1 MTDRELRW
9 KGSELSLPS
18 WAAKFVAPTERYRWL
33 VLPLLAWSAASLLAW
48 VFLHLGNEVREG
60 ETRSFDTYFLHAAQ
74 GLRAAHPWIAEV
86 MRDLSGLGSTASLML
101 LTLGACGYLALT
113 SMRMTAAIVALSI
126 GTAAASV
133 GLLKASFGRLR
144 PDASFAQFAA
154 SGLSFPS
161 GHSSMSAVVFLTL
174 GVLLARTHV
183 SLTERCYILG
193 VAALLTLLVGISRAA
208 LGVHW
213 ATDVLGGWAFGTAW
227 ATAWL
232 LIAGR
237 LERPMR

>member
-1 MTDRELRW
+1 MN
-9 KGSELSLPS
+9 LPT
-18 WAAKFVAPTERYRWL
+18 WAARFSLSAERYRWL
-33 VLPLLAWSAASLLAW
+33 VLPLVAWSVASMLAWA
-48 VFLHLGNEVREG
+48 FLHLGAEVTEG

-74 GLRAAHPWIAEV
+74 GLRAAHPWLAEV
-86 MRDLSGLGSTASLML
+86 MRDLSGLGSTVSLAL

-113 SMRMTAAIVALSI
+113 SARMTAAIVAMSI

-133 GLLKASFGRLR
+133 ELLKASFGRLR

-174 GVLLARTHV
+174 GALLARTHV
-183 SLTERCYILG
+183 RLFERCYILG
-193 VAALLTLLVGISRAA
+193 VAALLTLLVGVSRAA

-232 LIAGR
+232 LVASR